1 MGGTEILG
9 YNNYKVGDY
18 MCGRLLL
25 NTSIEDL
32 REYYNIVK
40 EVEEKR
46 QQNYNYK
53 KGEVFPSD
61 ISIVLHN
68 KELKALSWGFP
79 AKDKLMINGRCET
92 IFERPMFAQ
101 AMEQSRCLVPVNS
114 FYEWKEGSKHSIS
127 IKGTA
132 IFSLGGIVKKCIMKD
147 GTVADRFLILTTEAN
162 EEMKSLH
169 HRMPLI
175 IEKSLQ
181 EEFLNPWTKKQR
193 IKEMLEPYSKNK
205 LFIESLSD
213 VQQLSLF

>member
-9 YNNYKVGDY
+9 YNKNKVGDS
-18 MCGRLLL
+18 MCGRFLL

-46 QQNYNYK
+46 QQSYNYK

-61 ISIVLHN
+61 TSIVLHN
-68 KELKALSWGFP
+68 KQLKALAWGFP
-79 AKDKLMINGRCET
+79 SKDKLMINGRCET

-101 AMEQSRCLVPVNS
+101 AIEQSRCLVPVNS
-114 FYEWKEGSKHSIS
+114 FYEWKEGSKHSII
-127 IKGTA
+127 IKGTP
-132 IFSLGGIVKKCIMKD
+132 IFSVGGIVKKCILKD
-147 GTVADRFLILTTEAN
+147 GTLEERFLILTTEAN
-162 EEMKSLH
+162 EEMRPLH

-175 IEKSLQ
+175 VEKDLE

-193 IKEMLEPYSKNK
+193 IKEMLQPYSKNK
-205 LFIESLSD
+205 LFIESLSG